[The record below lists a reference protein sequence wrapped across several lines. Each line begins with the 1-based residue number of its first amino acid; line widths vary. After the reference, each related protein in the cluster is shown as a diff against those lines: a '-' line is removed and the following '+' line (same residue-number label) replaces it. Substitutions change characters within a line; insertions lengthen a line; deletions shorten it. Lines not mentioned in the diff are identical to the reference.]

1 VDVTDSV
8 LNPESQRT
16 EINSDSIEAGLMTL
30 VIKGK
35 DEYFQSNAGRR
46 SVTVELEDVITIHIM
61 NPDGID
67 TRVEELITQ
76 DQADNTNT
84 SGLDTDGYSLNG
96 AFNLAIDRSAQRAH
110 LEPSSD
116 LLDICPFNPTR
127 PAGNVP
133 VTETCVTRRDVRYRG
148 YPFRAGR
155 FSTALE
161 ICPGTGTTCA
171 EGDSKAFFK
180 SVFGSNDYSEDLA
193 LGHTGAIFANYS
205 LNGRSRRAYMI
216 NPGYE
221 WTPTQTQGASIFS
234 VSQKLYMFALIT
246 LDEGVSEATG
256 ELAPASNYP
265 SRRRML
271 LSSVD
276 DALKDGQ
283 SGLGGASFE
292 FKTSPTQMLATAFD
306 VPAARVATYTVNMQM
321 SKNQDCLE
329 DYTLAEQ
336 IRATLADM
344 AYDAASP
351 HQTVQI
357 LTMKVNKDPSV
368 SCRRRNVGVG
378 GWSASTAEVTMAVV
392 FEKGGQSTFSIPK
405 MEANAGI
412 NSVKKLD
419 VSPQINDDADGTYVP
434 PKDDESSG
442 GMNVALIGG
451 IAGGACALVM
461 LLVGGVIF
469 MKSRSDTAQPVTA
482 VQTINVEDLK
492 SQLAGEV

>member
-1 VDVTDSV
+1 
-8 LNPESQRT
+8 
-16 EINSDSIEAGLMTL
+16 
-30 VIKGK
+30 
-35 DEYFQSNAGRR
+35 
-46 SVTVELEDVITIHIM
+46 
-61 NPDGID
+61 
-67 TRVEELITQ
+67 
-76 DQADNTNT
+76 
-84 SGLDTDGYSLNG
+84 
-96 AFNLAIDRSAQRAH
+96 
-110 LEPSSD
+110 
-116 LLDICPFNPTR
+116 
-127 PAGNVP
+127 
-133 VTETCVTRRDVRYRG
+133 
-148 YPFRAGR
+148 
-155 FSTALE
+155 
-161 ICPGTGTTCA
+161 
-171 EGDSKAFFK
+171 
-180 SVFGSNDYSEDLA
+180 LA
-193 LGHTGAIFANYS
+193 LNHTGAIFANYS
-205 LNGRSRRAYMI
+205 LNGRYRRAYMI

-221 WTPTQTQGASIFS
+221 WTPTQTLGASIFS

-246 LDEGVSEATG
+246 LDEGVSNEVG
-256 ELAPASNYP
+256 NPAPTSNYP

-292 FKTSPTQMLATAFD
+292 FKTSPTQMLATAFN

-321 SKNQDCLE
+321 SNNQECLE
-329 DYTLAEQ
+329 DNELAEE

-344 AYDAASP
+344 ASDAASP